1 MNKCKFCQSL
11 TNNPSFCSR
20 KCSTI
25 YNNKLYPRRKW
36 HCSKCNFHKPRPSK
50 YATLC
55 SDCNTKTKPRY
66 EIIGLLRKAYANK
79 GKLPHNVHVYI
90 REKARRIIM
99 HSKITSCEKC
109 GYNKHI
115 EVAHRIQ
122 VSSYSDNTLISTINE
137 RSNLMILCP
146 NCHWEYDHL

>member
-1 MNKCKFCQSL
+1 MFMHVKRVVILHGWGSSVEKFEPLKQAL
-11 TNNPSFCSR
+11 EMRGWKVFLPELPGFG
-20 KCSTI
+20 I
-25 YNNKLYPRRKW
+25 
-36 HCSKCNFHKPRPSK
+36 
-50 YATLC
+50 
-55 SDCNTKTKPRY
+55 SDPKTAWNLSDY
-66 EIIGLLRKAYANK
+66 
-79 GKLPHNVHVYI
+79 VVYI